1 VATLWGP
8 LWKSSVGRAFTAWR
22 WAPRHGSDCPGFHGL
37 GRTKGCDRLRPT
49 ELRCVQASCSKR
61 WSRSARA
68 PHSSRPARCSIST
81 WRRQLA
87 TNPFYGCARRKLLC
101 GAAPAHRTRTLPNC
115 PLPGAVP
122 AGPGGFLDRCARAGR
137 SPWVGTVGPLTA
149 ADLPGLGRR
158 ERDARAVQGSPTCPS
173 TAPTDNRAA
182 AGYPCCAGDPCH
194 RGGPVPPRGRSSQPH
209 WRCCDGAC

>member
-1 VATLWGP
+1 MC
-8 LWKSSVGRAFTAWR
+8 
-22 WAPRHGSDCPGFHGL
+22 SDCPGFHGL
-37 GRTKGCDRLRPT
+37 GRPKGCDRLRPT

-87 TNPFYGCARRKLLC
+87 TNPFYCCARRKLLC

-122 AGPGGFLDRCARAGR
+122 AVPGGFLDRCAGAGR
-137 SPWVGTVGPLTA
+137 SPWVGTVGPLRQIYQ
-149 ADLPGLGRR
+149 DLDDTSAMLELCKVRPPVRALHRR
-158 ERDARAVQGSPTCPS
+158 TTVPPRDTRAYPCVRGT
-173 TAPTDNRAA
+173 RAA
-182 AGYPCCAGDPCH
+182 AGSLVAI
-194 RGGPVPPRGRSSQPH
+194 SL
-209 WRCCDGAC
+209 ALL